1 MTITLRHHFLSLA
14 LMAALAPG
22 LALAANWMDSVNSAL
37 GKSGGAA
44 SSGTTATQGNSAASL
59 AGLLGGGDKAL
70 SAGTMTNAA
79 GVLEYCAKNNL
90 LSDTGTTAIKD
101 KLMGKLGISSPSNAK
116 SQDYQQGLGGVLNTA
131 QGGQLNLKDLG
142 SSQLGQKV
150 KYKACNLVLKQ
161 GKNFIS

>member
-1 MTITLRHHFLSLA
+1 MTITLRRHLLSLA
-14 LMAALAPG
+14 LMATLAPG
-22 LALAANWMDSVNSAL
+22 LALAANLMDSVNSAL
-37 GKSGGAA
+37 GT
-44 SSGTTATQGNSAASL
+44 SGTTTGNGAAQSGSTASL

-116 SQDYQQGLGGVLNTA
+116 SQDYQQGLGGILNTA

>member
-1 MTITLRHHFLSLA
+1 MTTTLRRLFLSLTLTA
-14 LMAALAPG
+14 TLAPA

-37 GKSGGAA
+37 GKSGNNTGNDTAA
-44 SSGTTATQGNSAASL
+44 ANGGSLASL
-59 AGLLGGGDKAL
+59 AGLLNGGDKAL

-90 LSDTGTTAIKD
+90 LSDTGATAIKD
-101 KLMGKLGISSPSNAK
+101 KLLGKLGMSRPSDAR
-116 SQDYQQGLGGVLNTA
+116 SQDYQQGLGGLLNTA
-131 QGGQLNLKDLG
+131 RGGQLNLKNFG

-150 KYKACNLVLKQ
+150 KYKACDLVLKQ